1 MGTNIIYMGPSVK
14 MLKVSFL
21 LAVGASFLLP
31 ASALI
36 AQDDNEVIEEAKE
49 QRELKR
55 QEQLAAEAEIA
66 LLEAEDLEVVA
77 ALEAAT
83 SLVNLQEAK
92 AQAAEQ
98 RLQAALDTKIQAQE
112 DFLAIAS
119 EIEEI
124 EQRALTYA
132 VESYIG
138 MSDRRTEAWFEAED
152 ATIAAHK
159 IALLD
164 LISSNTN
171 DVLDQLKLIQE
182 ERSYLLTKAAVAQE
196 EADAIREELE
206 QVREELDAQKAV
218 REEIK
223 KELDVRRAHWDSV
236 LATAVEEQKEITDF
250 IAAEEERIARELE
263 EARRRAELEARLG
276 QITEAGWVLP
286 SPGAITSWF
295 GPRLHPILGYTRMHN
310 GVDFNCWTGD
320 PIRSATD
327 GIVIMAEYYGGY
339 GYTIIVQH
347 ANSLSTLYA
356 HLSAF
361 NSQVNDYVVAG
372 QQIGQCGTTGLSTGP
387 HLHFEVRQSGAPV
400 NPLPYLP

>member
-1 MGTNIIYMGPSVK
+1 MGPSVK

-21 LAVGASFLLP
+21 LAVGASLLLP

-152 ATIAAHK
+152 ATVAAHK

-206 QVREELDAQKAV
+206 QVRVELDAQKAV

-327 GIVIMAEYYGGY
+327 GIVIMAQYYGGY

>member
-1 MGTNIIYMGPSVK
+1 MRPSLK
-14 MLKVSFL
+14 KLKVSIL
-21 LAVGASFLLP
+21 LAFGASLLLP
-31 ASALI
+31 ASALV

-55 QEQLAAEAEIA
+55 QEQRAAEAEIA

-119 EIEEI
+119 QIEEI

-164 LISSNTN
+164 LIISNTN
-171 DVLDQLKLIQE
+171 DILDQLKLIQE

-206 QVREELDAQKAV
+206 QVRLELDAQKAA

-223 KELDVRRAHWDSV
+223 EELDVRRAHWDSV
-236 LATAVEEQKEITDF
+236 LATAVEEQQEITDF

-295 GPRLHPILGYTRMHN
+295 GPRLHPILGYVRMHN

-320 PIRSATD
+320 PIRAATD
-327 GIVIMAEYYGGY
+327 GIVITAEYYGGY
-339 GYTIIVQH
+339 GYTIIIQH
-347 ANSLSTLYA
+347 ANSISTLYA
-356 HLSAF
+356 NLSGF

-372 QQIGQCGTTGLSTGP
+372 EQIGVCGTTGLSTGP
-387 HLHFEVRQSGAPV
+387 HLHFEVRQSGVPV
-400 NPLPYLP
+400 NPVPYLP

>member
-1 MGTNIIYMGPSVK
+1 MK

-21 LAVGASFLLP
+21 LAVGASLLLP

-206 QVREELDAQKAV
+206 QVRVELDAQKAV

-295 GPRLHPILGYTRMHN
+295 GPRLHPILGYSRMHN

-327 GIVIMAEYYGGY
+327 GIVIMAQYYGGY

>member
-1 MGTNIIYMGPSVK
+1 MK
-14 MLKVSFL
+14 MLRVSFL
-21 LAVGASFLLP
+21 LAVGASLLLP

-152 ATIAAHK
+152 ATVAAHK

-206 QVREELDAQKAV
+206 QVRVELDAQKAV

-327 GIVIMAEYYGGY
+327 GIVIMAQYYGGY

>member
-1 MGTNIIYMGPSVK
+1 MR
-14 MLKVSFL
+14 MLKVSIL
-21 LAVGASFLLP
+21 LAIGASLLLP
-31 ASALI
+31 ASALV

-206 QVREELDAQKAV
+206 QVRVELDAQKAV

-276 QITEAGWVLP
+276 EITEAGWVLP

-327 GIVIMAEYYGGY
+327 GIVIMAQYYGGY

>member
-1 MGTNIIYMGPSVK
+1 MK

-21 LAVGASFLLP
+21 LAVGASLLLP

-171 DVLDQLKLIQE
+171 DVLDQLKLVQE

-206 QVREELDAQKAV
+206 QVRVELDAQKAV

-236 LATAVEEQKEITDF
+236 LATAVEEQKEISDF

-320 PIRSATD
+320 PIRAATD
-327 GIVIMAEYYGGY
+327 GIVIMAQYYGGY